1 MVLFA
6 GPEVFRV
13 FTYQPPLQDQ
23 AYSIMSSFWPPSLCY
38 GIASVREFC
47 ICVICSEL
55 LVM

>member
-23 AYSIMSSFWPPSLCY
+23 AYSIMSSFGLPGCVMVLQVLEN
-38 GIASVREFC
+38 SVF
-47 ICVICSEL
+47 V
-55 LVM
+55 